1 MLSNIGTGQLLP
13 ALNLSLS
20 PIIFLWQATSSSSG
34 WPPNHVL
41 FSTLGP
47 YLLENSEGNLFWGMP
62 YISIVF
68 IVCYIYSFYCLLM
81 FCSNN
86 GGPPILSSFEQPSSV
101 RFFNLTVWPKW
112 PMMLQI
118 KHFKYNFHQKR
129 SKEFLMECCFTLL
142 ILMKAL
148 IFWVDPVNNA
158 FANPKIISVWNPQ
171 LLPVTT
177 LKRINQLRVIM
188 I

>member
-1 MLSNIGTGQLLP
+1 
-13 ALNLSLS
+13 
-20 PIIFLWQATSSSSG
+20 
-34 WPPNHVL
+34 
-41 FSTLGP
+41 
-47 YLLENSEGNLFWGMP
+47 
-62 YISIVF
+62 
-68 IVCYIYSFYCLLM
+68 M

-118 KHFKYNFHQKR
+118 KHFKYNFYQKR

-177 LKRINQLRVIM
+177 LKRINQLPVIM
-188 I
+188 IQQLLKHIYKKASFSYFFSGMAVSQWTGRRGRMPQSSQWNSLLQGRFRWAYKKAKKQEKSKLSKTERDYFSRQ